1 MVKYIAFFLLIFG
14 LEMFEQALSDNLV
27 TGKLYTPMLDQKSE
41 IIKCIGGEEDLC
53 HRKESPTITADIKE
67 VIYPI
72 GTPGFQTGTSKDFL
86 SFQQA
91 SWFLSQDG
99 IAAVQLRLRPKAPET
114 LTLTGTWIS
123 RNKIIRVHIEN
134 TGLYG
139 LKIAMDGV
147 LHPEKSGY
155 LMTGLLTI
163 SVRGVTQI
171 ESVKLTLSEVTNLTP
186 NDGFAPA
193 IQEFRQ
199 KIDFEQTLLKE
210 RAILS
215 EPTESIGRIPLPMDF
230 DAEITATVDGIE
242 LAPVKGQLL
251 LRRAEGLHDPTI
263 HLLIAT
269 EGAVVPGWSVWN
281 TANNESVQYEDTTT
295 PEANTSAEAGKVLPN
310 IPIPSTR
317 VFKEPGVEVTAENER
332 IHVAINSTGTL
343 RQMVWQAKNN
353 PERSDETDMVY
364 VDKGAIDLKI
374 TDDGFSGTINAQ
386 GMAIGNNKP
395 VRTFFA
401 NLSGK
406 RQGGAFV
413 KGIASYIGPRP
424 FDGRW
429 YDSRLGRL
437 ALQQRQ
443 SKVTGDFAE
452 GGHIEGEIIGQVA
465 DLAWQN
471 PTGGADRGFLSTT
484 NSGLLVG
491 LIWNDIDASNPK
503 PVVAVQEMPQEKQKD
518 GNEIPAPENDA
529 EARELKNLGYDLYSS
544 GKYQEAANILYKVV
558 NYFKDRENKSI
569 DDPAAQAAYLLQ
581 QALPIQT
588 VILSANEAGDYKKL
602 VDALATAVDIERK
615 KGKSTSGMRDSYE
628 FRTLQDQAEKNIEE
642 LRKHAETM
650 SLLADAFER
659 GFKTL
664 HTAGI
669 GIKFVE
675 VLDNVGI
682 KISSVS
688 PNMPANQA
696 GIMSADI
703 LTAIDGVSIANLDQE
718 QVSTLLQGE
727 VGSIVSIQVV
737 RNGKPLEMK
746 MVRAPLNNMVP
757 KRKDEL
763 AKSLVG
769 LRDIAG
775 QARDSARLEADRFKK
790 VLSKTI
796 NVSAA
801 CEMLIDAINQRQKNI
816 EAQRQSVIAF
826 TELGLAG
833 SSTALSLYQ
842 RFIKQMQE
850 VKEAGKF
857 NEETTA
863 RMLKLDEDIEEFKH
877 KPDATEL
884 DKNILEMSSYMI
896 SDLDQM
902 TLFSRGR
909 LRLIERV
916 AKFNEKDLADPA
928 KVASAMAELGRW
940 LDNWRSKIATDSM
953 KISSL
958 DNSQLFYISY
968 INTLIKMDLPEEALQ
983 ASESARAR
991 AFADLL
997 AARRRATD
1005 ELHPGSLSKGLFSY
1019 PSAPPLSLQE
1029 IKDIAATETGIV
1041 IEYFLLPGHSCSAE
1055 SQEEKDC
1062 IAIWSVAAEKNI
1074 PEVKIKMIQVPVDI
1088 ERLKEDIKRLVGM
1101 MAGSLAGEEGEKKR
1115 LEVAELL
1122 RRLNGKLIEPL
1133 EKNRLLRVDP
1143 EGKTLITVIPHG
1155 NLFSVPFAALLD
1167 KTDKYLVEK
1176 YALNYATA
1184 LSMLKYTQAN
1194 KPNARSTKQ
1203 RHLLALVNPDPLPK
1217 SEEDNEKNPLP
1228 PLSGATKYFP
1238 NIASFY
1244 SPPEAREI
1252 YTGVE
1257 ATGVTL
1263 REHAS
1268 NADVLYF
1275 ATHAEAKTDDPLNS
1289 FIALAK
1295 TEQHDGYFRVSEVS
1309 ELNLRAELAILAAC
1323 ETGRGKL
1330 SSDGINGLSRA
1341 FIQAGASAL
1350 LMSLWKVPE
1359 DRTALLMM
1367 GFHYY
1372 WLQEKQGKAASLQSA
1387 QRKLLESNIYR
1398 TQPNLWAGFVLFGN
1412 AN

>member
-1 MVKYIAFFLLIFG
+1 MVKYIVFFLLIFG
-14 LEMFEQALSDNLV
+14 LEMFEQALSENLV
-27 TGKLYTPMLDQKSE
+27 VGKLYTPILDQKSE

-53 HRKESPTITADIKE
+53 HRKESPTITDDIKE

-72 GTPGFQTGTSKDFL
+72 GTPGFQTGTSRDFL

-123 RNKIIRVHIEN
+123 RNKIIRLHIEN
-134 TGLYG
+134 IGLYS
-139 LKIAMDGV
+139 LKIAIDGI

-171 ESVKLTLSEVTNLTP
+171 ESVKLTLSEVANLTP

-199 KIDFEQTLLKE
+199 KIDFEKTLLKE

-215 EPTESIGRIPLPMDF
+215 EPTESIGKIPLPMDF

-242 LAPVKGQLL
+242 LAPVQGQLL
-251 LRRAEGLHDPTI
+251 LRRAEGLPDPTI

-295 PEANTSAEAGKVLPN
+295 PEANTSSEAGKVLPN

-317 VFKEPGVEVTAENER
+317 VSKEPGVEVTAENGR
-332 IHVAINSTGTL
+332 IHVTINSTGTL

-353 PERSDETDMVY
+353 PERPDETDMIY

-374 TDDGFSGTINAQ
+374 IDDGFSGTINAH
-386 GMAIGNNKP
+386 GMVIGGNET
-395 VRTFFA
+395 VRTFVA

-413 KGIASYIGPRP
+413 KGIAYYIGPRP

-429 YDSRLGRL
+429 HDSRLGIL

-471 PTGGADRGFLSTT
+471 PDGGVDRGFLSTT

-491 LIWNDIDASNPK
+491 LIWNDSDASNPE
-503 PVVAVQEMPQEKQKD
+503 PVVAVQAMPQEKQKD

-529 EARELKNLGYDLYSS
+529 EARELKNLGYDLYSA

-569 DDPAAQAAYLLQ
+569 DDPAAQVTYLLY

-588 VILSANEAGDYKKL
+588 LILSANEAGDYKKL
-602 VDALATAVDIERK
+602 VDALAMAVDIERK
-615 KGKSTSGMRDSYE
+615 KGKSTSGIRDSYE
-628 FRTLQDQAEKNIEE
+628 FRTFQDQAEKNIKE
-642 LRKHAETM
+642 LSKYAETM
-650 SLLADAFER
+650 ALSADVFER
-659 GFKTL
+659 EFKTL
-664 HTAGI
+664 STAGI
-669 GIKFVE
+669 GIRFVE
-675 VLDNVGI
+675 TLENAGI
-682 KISSVS
+682 RISSVI
-688 PNMPANQA
+688 PNMPATQA
-696 GIMSADI
+696 GIMAGDV
-703 LTAIDGVSIANLDQE
+703 LTAVDEISIADLDQE
-718 QVSTLLQGE
+718 QVSTMLQGE
-727 VGSIVSIQVV
+727 VGSSVSIQVV

-775 QARDSARLEADRFKK
+775 QARNSARLEADRFKK
-790 VLSKTI
+790 ELSKTI

-801 CEMLIDAINQRQKNI
+801 YEMLINAINQRQKNI
-816 EAQRQSVIAF
+816 EAQRQTVIAF

-842 RFIKQMQE
+842 RFVKQMQE
-850 VKEAGKF
+850 IKEAGGKL
-857 NEETTA
+857 NEEATA
-863 RMLKLDEDIEEFKH
+863 RMLKLDQDIEEFKRN
-877 KPDATEL
+877 PDATKL
-884 DKNILEMSSYMI
+884 DKDILEMSGYMI
-896 SDLDQM
+896 NDFDQM
-902 TLFSRGR
+902 ALSSRGR

-916 AKFNEKDLADPA
+916 AKLNEKDLADPA
-928 KVASAMAELGRW
+928 KAASTMAELGRW
-940 LDNWRSKIATDSM
+940 LDNWRSKIATDSV

-958 DNSQLFYISY
+958 DNSQLFYITY

-997 AARRRATD
+997 AARRQTTS
-1005 ELHPGSLSKGLFSY
+1005 ELNPSSLSKGIFSY

-1029 IKDIAATETGIV
+1029 IKDIAAAQTGTV
-1041 IEYFLLPGHSCSAE
+1041 IEYFLLPGHSCSVE

-1062 IAIWSVAAEKNI
+1062 LMIWRIVSEKNTS
-1074 PEVKIKMIQVPVDI
+1074 EVNIRMLQVPVDI
-1088 ERLKEDIKRLVGM
+1088 ERLYADINQLVKL
-1101 MAGSLAGEEGEKKR
+1101 MAASLGGKEGENKR
-1115 LEVAELL
+1115 SEIARLL
-1122 RRLNGKLIEPL
+1122 RKLNGKLIEPL
-1133 EKNRLLRVDP
+1133 EKNQLLPVDP
-1143 EGKTLITVIPHG
+1143 EANGLITIIPHE

-1167 KTDKYLVEK
+1167 SANKYMVEK
-1176 YALNYATA
+1176 YSLSFATA
-1184 LSMLKYTQAN
+1184 LSMLKYTQTN
-1194 KPNARSTKQ
+1194 KSHAVLTKH
-1203 RHLLALVNPDPLPK
+1203 RRLLALVNPDPLPK
-1217 SEEDNEKNPLP
+1217 SEEDNKPLP
-1228 PLSGATKYFP
+1228 PLKDAGYFQK
-1238 NIASFY
+1238 IASFY
-1244 SPPEAREI
+1244 LPPEAREI
-1252 YTGVE
+1252 YSGPE
-1257 ATGVTL
+1257 ATGMAL
-1263 REHAS
+1263 REHA
-1268 NADVLYF
+1268 ADADILYF

-1309 ELNLRAELAILAAC
+1309 ELNLQAELVILAAC

-1359 DRTALLMM
+1359 DRTAMLMM

-1372 WLQEKQGKAASLQSA
+1372 WLQEKHRKAASLQSA
-1387 QRKLLESNIYR
+1387 QRKLLESNVYR